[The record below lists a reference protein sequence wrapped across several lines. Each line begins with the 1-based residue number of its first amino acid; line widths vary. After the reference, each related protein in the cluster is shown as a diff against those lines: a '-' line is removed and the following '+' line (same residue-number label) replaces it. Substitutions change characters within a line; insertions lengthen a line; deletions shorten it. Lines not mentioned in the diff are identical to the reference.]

1 MGKILDKINS
11 PEDVKKLHLD
21 EMLELAGDI
30 RQELIHA
37 LSKTGGHLGPNLG
50 VVELSI
56 ALHYVFN
63 TPKDRILMD
72 VSHQAYVHKIL
83 TGRREKIDTIRQYE
97 GLNGFM
103 LRTESAHDSFG
114 AGHAGTAVSAAL
126 GMAAARDL
134 KGTDEHVIA
143 VAGDAA
149 FTCGVT
155 FEALNN
161 ISQSTKKLIIVL
173 NDNEWSISKNVGAIA
188 HYLNKIVTSEQYS
201 HLHKEAEK
209 FIERIGGKSALGF
222 AKRAEEAM
230 KGMILP
236 EGRSIFFEDLG
247 LRYYGPI
254 DGHDVDLL
262 IKTFNFLKE
271 QEEPVILHIQTT
283 KGKGYEPALAKPD
296 KFHGLGSYKLE
307 TGETLSTPTPTFS
320 ELMGNHLAKFA
331 KADKRI
337 IGITG
342 AMSTGTGLINFQKQV
357 PGQFFDVGIA
367 EEHAVLFGAG
377 MATMGMKP
385 ICAIY
390 STFLQRAYDMLHHDV
405 ALQNLNVVFLMDRAG
420 LSGDDG
426 PTHHGLFDI
435 AYMRCLPNFVLM
447 APKDEDEFV
456 DMLYTAVCYN
466 DGPIAIRYPRGIG
479 TGITPK
485 EKPKTLEIGK
495 SEVIHGF
502 NASSGKKIAIFS
514 YGVMT
519 QMAEEAATLLQ
530 KQGHSVAVINARFAK
545 PFDVQTL
552 EQFARESDAILTFE
566 DHVLMGGFGSIVI
579 ETLQDLKISLPV
591 ARIGWPDEFV
601 EHGKPDILRAKHGL
615 TAACGVQKILDL
627 LTVPGADPAAT
638 SVKASA
644 GV

>member
-1 MGKILDKINS
+1 MSKILDRINS
-11 PEDVKKLHLD
+11 PDDVKKLHLD
-21 EMLELAGDI
+21 EMETLAEEI
-30 RQELIHA
+30 RQELIVA

-50 VVELSI
+50 VVELTI
-56 ALHYVFN
+56 ALHHVFDS
-63 TPKDRILMD
+63 PKDKILMD

-83 TGRREKIDTIRQYE
+83 TGRRSKINTIRQYQ

-126 GMAAARDL
+126 GMATARDL

-143 VAGDAA
+143 IAGDAA

-161 ISQSTKKLIIVL
+161 ISQCTKKMIIIL

-236 EGRSIFFEDLG
+236 EARSVFFEDLG
-247 LRYYGPI
+247 LRYYGPV
-254 DGHDVDLL
+254 DGHDIDLL
-262 IKTFNFLKE
+262 VKTFKFLKE
-271 QEEPVILHIQTT
+271 QEEPVILHIQTI

-296 KFHGLGSYKLE
+296 KFHGLGAYQME
-307 TGETLSTPTPTFS
+307 TGETAATPTPTFS
-320 ELMGNHLAKFA
+320 ELLGDHLAKFA
-331 KADKRI
+331 LKDKRI

-342 AMSTGTGLINFQKQV
+342 AMSTGTGLIRFQKKV

-377 MATMGMKP
+377 MATMGLKP
-385 ICAIY
+385 VCAIY
-390 STFLQRAYDMLHHDV
+390 STFLQRAYDMIHHDV
-405 ALQNLNVVFLMDRAG
+405 ALQNLNVFFCMDRAG

-435 AYMRCLPNFVLM
+435 AYMRCLPNMTIM

-456 DMLYTAVCYN
+456 DMLYTGVQYN
-466 DGPIAIRYPRGIG
+466 DGPIAMRYPRGSG
-479 TGITPK
+479 TGVTPK
-485 EKPKTLEIGK
+485 DNPKVLEIGK
-495 SEVIHGF
+495 AEVIHPFKGP
-502 NASSGKKIAIFS
+502 AGGKKIAIFS
-514 YGVMT
+514 YGMMIP
-519 QMAEEAATLLQ
+519 MAQDAAAQLE
-530 KQGHSVAVINARFAK
+530 KQGCQVALINARFAK
-545 PFDVQTL
+545 PFDSQTL
-552 EQFARESDAILTFE
+552 EQFAREADALLTFE
-566 DHVLMGGFGSIVI
+566 DHVLMGGFGSIVL
-579 ETLQDLKISLPV
+579 EQLQEMRLDRPV
-591 ARIGWPDEFV
+591 ARVAWPDEFV
-601 EHGKPDILRAKHGL
+601 EHGKPDILREKYGL
-615 TAACGVQKILDL
+615 TAKNGVQKILGFFGQKND
-627 LTVPGADPAAT
+627 VPVT
-638 SVKASA
+638 QKASA